1 MEKLTKTDDVIQNLF
16 DPQIKSYKV
25 FVTSEKKQLRRA
37 IPNEAKI
44 KYIEFCLKNK
54 WPEIC
59 GENLAKNCAVE
70 SFDNNVLTIRTTSSI
85 LANELF
91 MMRGLLLQKVNRVLE
106 HKAVV
111 KELKFFTASL
121 KNVRNN
127 QSLNKEEKEEKFEIV
142 KCPACGAKM
151 LSNRKLCSVCERE
164 NRSKLQERLME
175 ILKIQPWLSFKECQK
190 LLTCDEIAFFDAK
203 EILQNHYF
211 EKVRLNY
218 ASELDKY
225 MAVMLLTGKSADEI
239 DDKIYHNSL
248 EYLRRNQ
255 DVSTS
260 RI

>member
-1 MEKLTKTDDVIQNLF
+1 MEKLTKTENVIQQLF

-25 FVTSEKKQLRRA
+25 FVTSEKKQLRRV

-54 WPEIC
+54 WYEIC

-70 SFDNNVLTIRTTSSI
+70 SFNNNVLTIRTTSSL

-91 MMRGLLLQKVNRVLE
+91 MMRGLILQKINKALE
-106 HKAVV
+106 HKSVV

-121 KNVRNN
+121 NVEKKDINLQQEDN
-127 QSLNKEEKEEKFEIV
+127 DQSLEIV
-142 KCPACGAKM
+142 KCPACGARM

-164 NRSKLQERLME
+164 NRNKLQEKLMG

-190 LLTCDEIAFFDAK
+190 FLPCDEIAFFDAK
-203 EILQNHYF
+203 EILQNFYF
-211 EKVRLNY
+211 EKVRLNH
-218 ASELDKY
+218 ANELDKH

-255 DVSTS
+255 DVSAS